1 MACGAEHHGK
11 VLWGA
16 ASTWKMSGVSKRS
29 SFHCQQLYQTTMTVE
44 VAIPGDTL
52 SGRTPSEMSHDE
64 KMVLNPTWLHTKS
77 TGTKD

>member
-16 ASTWKMSGVSKRS
+16 ARTWKMSGVSKRS
-29 SFHCQQLYQTTMTVE
+29 GFHCQQLYQTTMEVE

-52 SGRTPSEMSHDE
+52 VRQDPI
-64 KMVLNPTWLHTKS
+64 
-77 TGTKD
+77 

>member
-1 MACGAEHHGK
+1 MACGAEHRGR

-29 SFHCQQLYQTTMTVE
+29 GFHCQQLYQTTVKVE

-52 SGRTPSEMSHDE
+52 SGRTPSEMSQDE
-64 KMVLNPTWLHTKS
+64 KNGVEPNLAPYKINRN
-77 TGTKD
+77 